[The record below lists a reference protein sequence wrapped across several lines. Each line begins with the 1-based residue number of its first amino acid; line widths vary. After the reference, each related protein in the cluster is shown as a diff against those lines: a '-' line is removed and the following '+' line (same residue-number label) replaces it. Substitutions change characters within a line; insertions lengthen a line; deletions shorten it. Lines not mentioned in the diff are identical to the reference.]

1 MYSSLFLNFICGLP
15 VHVILTH
22 ADRVRLTQCPGP
34 PPGVT
39 RPLGQDTM
47 AVVSGP
53 PVCKAARPL
62 GPPGTLER
70 SEGSSPLPTVVP
82 EKSGPSCLHL
92 VLCDLLLV

>member
-1 MYSSLFLNFICGLP
+1 MGALTCSSLFLSFVCGVSL
-15 VHVILTH
+15 HTILTH
-22 ADRVRLTQCPGP
+22 TDGVRLTQPPDP

-39 RPLGQDTM
+39 HPLGQDTV

-70 SEGSSPLPTVVP
+70 SDGAPPLPTAVP
-82 EKSGPSCLHL
+82 EKSGPSCFHFGS
-92 VLCDLLLV
+92 V